1 LRGDNTGSQRYP
13 GGEIMDLATRP
24 ASRSAPRILQIAA
37 AAIGNALEWYDF
49 FVFGFLTVVISR
61 LFFPADS
68 RYASLLLTT
77 ATFGIGFFMRPIGG
91 ILLGIY
97 ADRKGRKAGLQ
108 LILGLMTAAIAMIAF
123 APTYAAIGVAAPL
136 IIVLAR
142 LLQGFA
148 TGGEW
153 GSAAAFLVESAPA
166 HRRGFYGSWM
176 VAGSGLALLTGAL
189 ISSLVTRS
197 LAPDALDG
205 WGWRLPFLF
214 GLVIGPVGLYIRRRL
229 GETVAFLEAA
239 AKEKDGFGRMV
250 GIHLKEIVVCIG
262 LFSGQAISLYVI
274 LLYMPTFATTQLHL
288 PLSEALTA
296 QSIGLVGFTLLVP
309 LFGALS
315 DRIGQKPI
323 FIGSL
328 VLYLSVTYPLFFWVH
343 ASPTFGNLLIMQIV
357 LGSLLGAFS
366 GPFSTALAQQFPT
379 RMRASGLG
387 IVANITTMTFA
398 GFAPFFVTWL
408 IEATG
413 SPIAPVFYVMF
424 GAAISLVA
432 AFFLADHAHEHG
444 KSRVLASNW
453 ASGSGDSERAS

>member
-1 LRGDNTGSQRYP
+1 
-13 GGEIMDLATRP
+13 MDLGTRP
-24 ASRSAPRILQIAA
+24 ASQSAPKIFQIAA

-229 GETVAFLEAA
+229 GETDAFLEAA

-250 GIHLKEIVVCIG
+250 AIHLKEIVVCIG